1 MSCSSLIIRYS
12 TRIPLIPTLLIVLFS
27 GNSNSIAHLIENEIP
42 LAHISTTEMATTIVD
57 SRSHNGSS
65 PNANIP
71 PPSAGGAF
79 NETMSGQSTEDIDIV
94 GGVLME
100 NGGLMSN
107 QRNGSYSNLYPD
119 NDLSTRQPAPG
130 VQTKVLSTSV
140 TGEGF
145 YSNIPQIGQNQGFP
159 SSVRSSEDVSDRM
172 SAQQQQQHVYSNI
185 NEERDPV
192 VGNERISWGEG
203 SSSPP
208 LSRKIVVDDLDL
220 DDLSTV
226 ATAFQGQE
234 RTKKSSRRVSREKL
248 EKIGSEDSS
257 VSSASSRPTM
267 MTSTPNKSSTNGKT
281 NNNKKHIIPIVAV
294 IEPSNNGNNLV
305 NCPVSSS
312 KGGGGAADELNATKM
327 QILHDT
333 TMIDCAL
340 DLDSL
345 DVVIDTVR

>member
-1 MSCSSLIIRYS
+1 MFSLVYA
-12 TRIPLIPTLLIVLFS
+12 TRILLIPTLLIVLS

-57 SRSHNGSS
+57 SRNHNGSS

-71 PPSAGGAF
+71 RTSAGTF

-119 NDLSTRQPAPG
+119 NDLSTRQQAPADP
-130 VQTKVLSTSV
+130 TAVLNTSV

-192 VGNERISWGEG
+192 VGNERISWGEE